1 MGQQQAISSSNDN
14 RCAQRRRMLKDGRIV
29 INKGWSLIDC
39 AIRDVSTAGAR
50 LSVKPQSELPNDL
63 ELLFVSDETLVPCE
77 LRWRRGGLLG
87 VKFTGP
93 SRKAPPYRL

>member
-1 MGQQQAISSSNDN
+1 MGQHQPATSLNDQ

-39 AIRDVSTAGAR
+39 AIRDISTAGAR
-50 LSVKPQSELPNDL
+50 LSVKPECELPGEL
-63 ELLFVSDETLVPCE
+63 ELLFVTDESLVPCE
-77 LRWRRGGLLG
+77 LRWRRGDRLG
-87 VKFTGP
+87 VRFTGP

>member
-1 MGQQQAISSSNDN
+1 MEQQQANLSLNDN

-29 INKGWSLIDC
+29 INKGFSLIDC
-39 AIRDVSTAGAR
+39 AIRDVSPSGAR
-50 LSVKPQSELPNDL
+50 LSVKPQCELPSEL
-63 ELLFVSDETLVPCE
+63 ELLFVTEETLVPCE
-77 LRWRRGGLLG
+77 LRWRRGDRLG

>member
-1 MGQQQAISSSNDN
+1 MEQQRPISSLSDN

-39 AIRDVSTAGAR
+39 AIRDVSNAGAR
-50 LSVKPQSELPNDL
+50 LSVKPQCELPNEL
-63 ELLFVSDETLVPCE
+63 ELLFVTEETLVPCE
-77 LRWRRGGLLG
+77 LRWRRGDRLG
-87 VKFTGP
+87 VRFIGP

>member
-1 MGQQQAISSSNDN
+1 MGQLQPTTSLNDK

-39 AIRDVSTAGAR
+39 AIRDMSTAGAR
-50 LSVKPQSELPNDL
+50 LSVKPECELPDEL
-63 ELLFVSDETLVPCE
+63 ELLFVTEETLVPCQ
-77 LRWRRGGLLG
+77 LCWRRGNRLG

-93 SRKAPPYRL
+93 SRKSPPYRL

>member
-1 MGQQQAISSSNDN
+1 MGQHQPTASLNDS
-14 RCAQRRRMLKDGRIV
+14 RCTHRRRMLKDGRIV

-50 LSVKPQSELPNDL
+50 LSVKPQCELPNEL
-63 ELLFVSDETLVPCE
+63 ELLFVTEEMLVPCE
-77 LRWRRGGLLG
+77 LRWRRGDRLG
-87 VKFTGP
+87 VRFIGP